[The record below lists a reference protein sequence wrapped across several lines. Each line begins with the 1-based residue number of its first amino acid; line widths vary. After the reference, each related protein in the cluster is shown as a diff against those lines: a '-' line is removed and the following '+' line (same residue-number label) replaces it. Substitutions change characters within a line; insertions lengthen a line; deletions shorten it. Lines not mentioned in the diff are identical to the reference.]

1 MNKKTIQN
9 IAWGVLYSV
18 WSAGVFLFTSTI
30 LVGLPIAL
38 FASQSLYEWFSTPVG
53 IFALGAIVYTVATAI
68 AISPFLIRHYSR
80 PVIKEKLGITA
91 FSNRMIIWALGAWVL
106 YFFLTAVVAAA
117 LQFIPSLDLT
127 QKQEIGFSTLSGP
140 WEYILAFLTLVIV
153 APVFEEI
160 LFRGFLFGQ
169 IRERS
174 GFWFSAILTS
184 LTFALL
190 HGQLN
195 VGIDVFILSMF
206 LCYLREKRQSILP
219 GILVH
224 AFKNG
229 LAYSLLFILPLL
241 GVRLV

>member
-1 MNKKTIQN
+1 MNKKYIQN
-9 IAWGVLYSV
+9 SAWGLLYCI
-18 WSAGVFLFTSTI
+18 WAAGVFVFTSTI
-30 LVGLPIAL
+30 LIGLPIAL
-38 FASQSLYEWFSTPVG
+38 FASQAVYEWFSTPVG
-53 IFALGAIVYTVATAI
+53 VFALGAIVYTIATAI
-68 AISPFLIRHYSR
+68 AISPFLIRHLSWT
-80 PVIKEKLGITA
+80 VIKEKLGITK
-91 FSNRMIIWALGAWVL
+91 FDRRMIVWALGVWVL
-106 YFFLTAVVAAA
+106 YFFSTAVVAAA
-117 LQFIPSLDLT
+117 LQFMPNLDLT
-127 QKQEIGFSTLSGP
+127 QKQEIGFSVLSGP
-140 WEYILAFLTLVIV
+140 WEYILAFLTLVVI

-174 GFWFSAILTS
+174 GFWFSALLTS
-184 LTFALL
+184 VTFALL

-206 LCYLREKRQSILP
+206 LCYLREKRHSILP

-229 LAYSLLFILPLL
+229 LAFFLLFILPLL